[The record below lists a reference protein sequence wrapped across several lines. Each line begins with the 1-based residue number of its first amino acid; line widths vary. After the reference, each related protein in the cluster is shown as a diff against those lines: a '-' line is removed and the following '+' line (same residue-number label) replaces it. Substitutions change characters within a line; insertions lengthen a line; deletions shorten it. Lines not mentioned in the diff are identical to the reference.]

1 MKKKIIAIALAILTG
16 VILSFPVFKNQ
27 QKEIKPL
34 EPITMYVLQTGV
46 YNNYENAL
54 KEQQKVEGSVIYQDG
69 SYYRVLVGA
78 SKKESGL
85 EKIENLLKEA
95 GIHYYKKEISFFES
109 KESFEDYNLMLE
121 KVETKETILL
131 LNKKILEQMEG
142 L

>member
-1 MKKKIIAIALAILTG
+1 MKKKLIPIFMAIFAG
-16 VILSFPVFKNQ
+16 VCLSFPFFKMEKKHVENPSVFS
-27 QKEIKPL
+27 L
-34 EPITMYVLQTGV
+34 YVLQTGV